1 MKIVVDAMGGDHAPA
16 VVVDGAVQAARDL
29 GLEII
34 LVGRQEA
41 IQAELRQHDTAGLPL
56 TVHHTSEVIEMDEHP
71 AAAVKAKRDSSMV
84 VGMELIKRGGADV
97 GAGPTA
103 RPPRADAFFTAGNSG
118 GALAAALFRLGRIR
132 GIQRPALSTIF
143 PSQTPQGYCFLL
155 DIGANADC
163 KPEYLVQFALMGSV
177 YAERV
182 LGVPNPR
189 VAIVSNGE
197 EEGKGNQL
205 VQETVPLLRASGLHF
220 VGNVEGKDIPW
231 GLADVIVTDG
241 FTGNVIIKLAEG
253 VSRMMMD
260 IIKQELTSRNV
271 SKVGALLAKPAF
283 DQVKR
288 RLDYREYGGAPL
300 LGVDGVVIVG
310 HGRSDALAVRNG
322 IRMAAQAVENGVL
335 EAIKQGIKGSADPR
349 TPQAE

>member
-1 MKIVVDAMGGDHAPA
+1 MRIVVDAMGGDHAPA
-16 VVVDGAVQAARDL
+16 VAVDGAVQAARDL
-29 GLEII
+29 GLEVI
-34 LVGRQEA
+34 LVGRQAEV
-41 IQAELRQHDTAGLPL
+41 QAELELHDTAGVAL
-56 TVHHTSEVIEMDEHP
+56 TVHHAAQVIEMDEHP
-71 AAAVKAKRDSSMV
+71 AAAVKAKKDCSMV
-84 VGMELIKRGGADV
+84 VGMELLKHHE
-97 GAGPTA
+97 
-103 RPPRADAFFTAGNSG
+103 ADAFFTAGNSG

-132 GIQRPALSTIF
+132 GIKRPALSTIF
-143 PSQTPQGYCFLL
+143 PSQTSQGYCFLL
-155 DIGANADC
+155 DIGANTDC
-163 KPEYLVQFALMGSV
+163 KPEYLAQFALMGSV

-205 VQETVPLLRASGLHF
+205 VQETVPLLKASSINF
-220 VGNVEGKDIPW
+220 VGNAEGKDIVR
-231 GLADVIVTDG
+231 GLADVVVTDG

-253 VSRMMMD
+253 VSKFLLETLKEE
-260 IIKQELTSRNV
+260 ITSSNV

-310 HGRSDALAVRNG
+310 HGRSDALAIRNG
-322 IRMAAQAVENGVL
+322 IRMAAQTVENGVL
-335 EAIKQGIKGSADPR
+335 DAIKKGIAEVTSAR
-349 TPQAE
+349 R

>member
-16 VVVDGAVQAARDL
+16 IVVDGAVQAAQDL
-29 GLEII
+29 GLEIV
-34 LVGRQEA
+34 LVGQGAAVE
-41 IQAELRQHDTAGLPL
+41 AELARHDTTGLGL
-56 TVHHTSEVIEMDEHP
+56 AVHHASQVIEMDEHP
-71 AAAVKAKRDSSMV
+71 AAAVKAKKDSSMV
-84 VGMELIKRGGADV
+84 VGMELIKRHE
-97 GAGPTA
+97 
-103 RPPRADAFFTAGNSG
+103 ADAFFTAGNSG
-118 GALAAALFRLGRIR
+118 GALAAALFRLGRIK
-132 GIQRPALSTIF
+132 GIKRPALSTIF
-143 PSQTPQGYCFLL
+143 PSETPQGYCFVL

-163 KPEYLVQFALMGSV
+163 RPEYLVQFALMGSA

-205 VQETVPLLRASGLHF
+205 VQETVPLLKAGGFNF
-220 VGNVEGKDIPW
+220 VGNAEGKDIPR
-231 GLADVIVTDG
+231 GHADVIVTDG

-253 VSRMMMD
+253 VSKFLLDVLRTE
-260 IIKQELTSRNV
+260 ITSSNV
-271 SKVGALLAKPAF
+271 SKVGALLARPAF
-283 DQVKR
+283 DEVKS

-310 HGRSDALAVRNG
+310 HGRSDAKAIRNG

-335 EAIKQGIKGSADPR
+335 DAIKQGVTYHNR
-349 TPQAE
+349 

>member
-1 MKIVVDAMGGDHAPA
+1 MRIVVDAMGGDNAPA

-34 LVGRQEA
+34 LVGRQGA
-41 IQAELRQHDTAGLPL
+41 IQAELDKYDTTGLPL
-56 TVHHTSEVIEMDEHP
+56 TLRRASQVIEMDEHNP
-71 AAAVKAKRDSSMV
+71 AAAVKAQKDSSMV
-84 VGMELIKRGGADV
+84 VGMEILKR
-97 GAGPTA
+97 
-103 RPPRADAFFTAGNSG
+103 READAFVTAGHSG

-132 GIQRPALSTIF
+132 GIKRPALSTVF
-143 PSQTPQGYCFLL
+143 PSQTPQGHCFFL
-155 DIGANADC
+155 DVGANADC
-163 KPEYLVQFALMGSV
+163 RPEFLLQFAIMGAA

-205 VQETVPLLRASGLHF
+205 VQDTVPLLRASRLNF
-220 VGNVEGKDIPW
+220 VGNAEGKDIVW

-241 FTGNVIIKLAEG
+241 FTGNVAIKLAEG
-253 VSRMMMD
+253 VSKLLMD
-260 IIKQELTSRNV
+260 ILKEEITSRSV

-283 DQVKR
+283 DEVRR

-300 LGVDGVVIVG
+300 LGVDGIVIVG
-310 HGRSDALAVRNG
+310 HGRSDALAVRNAV
-322 IRMAAQAVENGVL
+322 RAAAQAVENGVL
-335 EAIKQGIKGSADPR
+335 DAIKQGLAQYQR
-349 TPQAE
+349 